1 MPPSA
6 RLAAIR
12 ILKFTGCNCASLI
25 CQTPMMICIRCP
37 LPLGYRLP
45 CFCVFAQSIR
55 RCLFA
60 LGVVVLHFV
69 EFSRPDRLPGV
80 STNAIL
86 QTSRPHTS
94 LCWSLMFFLKCSE
107 SGPLLGPSCLPS
119 FAVAEPTDNVSKL
132 RSTYFQVFKT
142 GELIVLVPRWL
153 PPAGVCVG
161 WPPPDEKRS
170 SMFWTPCVLY
180 GLGNQYWRMKR

>member
-1 MPPSA
+1 MIARELPCITSQERLFAEHYHATISTEMQMRLGQYRIGLACLMVWYFDYCMMPPSA

-37 LPLGYRLP
+37 LPLGYKLP

-119 FAVAEPTDNVSKL
+119 FAVAEPTDE
-132 RSTYFQVFKT
+132 R
-142 GELIVLVPRWL
+142 
-153 PPAGVCVG
+153 
-161 WPPPDEKRS
+161 
-170 SMFWTPCVLY
+170 
-180 GLGNQYWRMKR
+180 